1 MGFYDNYA
9 AICEKLELE
18 PCSQKAADL
27 IGVTRSTIS
36 AWNTKGTYPKG
47 DTVAHIADA
56 LHVSADYLVGR
67 TDDPTD
73 YSDPALV
80 ARLSAPVLSSF
91 DGDAKKAAAF
101 QKAVAADALK
111 DKRPRIVELHER
123 LDELDRVRVE
133 AYIEGIL
140 TGDKYQKRQA
150 AI

>member
-1 MGFYDNYA
+1 MG
-9 AICEKLELE
+9 IE

-47 DTVAHIADA
+47 DTVAAVANA

-73 YSDPALV
+73 YSDPTLV
-80 ARLSAPVLSSF
+80 ARLSAPVLDSF

-111 DKRPRIVELHER
+111 DKRPHI
-123 LDELDRVRVE
+123 LDVFEKLDQLDQVRVE
-133 AYIEGIL
+133 AYIEGML
-140 TGDKYQKRQA
+140 TGEKYQKRQA
-150 AI
+150 AV